1 MNPDVEWEEVGTDD
15 MQPIPIGDIL
25 PEVLASYGL
34 GGPSL
39 GGEQPVLCRETAAAG
54 FALAE
59 VS

>member
-1 MNPDVEWEEVGTDD
+1 MNPEVEWDEVGIDE
-15 MQPIPIGDIL
+15 MQPTAIGDIL

-39 GGEQPVLCRETAAAG
+39 GGEKPVLCGETAAPP
-54 FALAE
+54 FAVVE